1 LACLIS
7 NTSGVEA
14 ELRLPKHLA
23 DFGGA
28 PMASCRVSRTFCFS
42 LAILIAIAFF
52 CPSVVAQGPLPDAPL
67 PASPPAIVQPA
78 SASVFEAPTPSV
90 KEHRFWDRKNSI
102 LFTISA
108 AFSGVDF
115 AVTRSNLQSGGHE
128 LNPVVR
134 AMGTST
140 PALAA
145 NFVGENMGMIGLS
158 YYLHRMGHHK
168 LERAVSLV
176 NISASAGAVSFGL
189 AHR

>member
-1 LACLIS
+1 
-7 NTSGVEA
+7 
-14 ELRLPKHLA
+14 
-23 DFGGA
+23 
-28 PMASCRVSRTFCFS
+28 MASCGISRTFGFS
-42 LAILIAIAFF
+42 LAILAATALF
-52 CPSVVAQGPLPDAPL
+52 CPSVLAQGPLPDAPV
-67 PASPPAIVQPA
+67 PAAQPATVQPA
-78 SASVFEAPTPSV
+78 VAEAFEVPAPYS
-90 KEHRFWDRKNSI
+90 KEHRFWDKKNSV
-102 LFTISA
+102 LFAISA
-108 AFSGVDF
+108 AFSGADF

-158 YYLHRMGHHK
+158 YYLHRAGHHK
-168 LERAVSLV
+168 LERVVSLV

>member
-1 LACLIS
+1 MRLHGRLAAL
-7 NTSGVEA
+7 
-14 ELRLPKHLA
+14 
-23 DFGGA
+23 GGRF
-28 PMASCRVSRTFCFS
+28 MTSCRVPRALCFS
-42 LAILIAIAFF
+42 ILILIAATFF
-52 CPSVVAQGPLPDAPL
+52 CPTVLAQGPLPDAPM
-67 PASPPAIVQPA
+67 PAAQPVMVQPTPA
-78 SASVFEAPTPSV
+78 AAFETPAPSA
-90 KEHRFWDRKNSI
+90 KEHRFWDKKNSV

-108 AFSGVDF
+108 AFSGADF

-158 YYLHRMGHHK
+158 YFLHRTGHHK